1 MLWGD
6 KLCKAVEGIAGFR
19 PFESQDGEVLF
30 AFMEDTAVPVM
41 GNVEYTFGYEDVRG
55 FFGRTVKG
63 FMLKLEP
70 SGGDALYLWCTD
82 GGMRC
87 GYAATFQHVCTASPC
102 GWAMD

>member
-41 GNVEYTFGYEDVRG
+41 ENVEYTFGYEDVRA
-55 FFGRTVKG
+55 FR
-63 FMLKLEP
+63 
-70 SGGDALYLWCTD
+70 TD
-82 GGMRC
+82 GQGL
-87 GYAATFQHVCTASPC
+87 HVEAGAFRRECAVSVVYRRRE
-102 GWAMD
+102 